1 MTVNVEQSLKEG
13 FRRTISR
20 NGLLLIVGW
29 ALVGSLSLLA
39 YNSWFS
45 SLFRSFPSQPMLI
58 GPTLDIS
65 PFFAG
70 VATVVLYLVSF
81 VVMAG
86 ALRTFVTDERRTL
99 PSDYFTRNLGWMLA
113 NLIVGYILFFILLWI
128 GFLLLIIPGVFLL
141 VNLFFWFVIVVVEDR
156 NFYDAFRESWA
167 LAKGNRWSLL
177 GIGLAVTV
185 VGWVLM
191 FIPMGLSFALS
202 PWVAWVLL
210 GISVSVFG
218 VFSMATTARVYVQ
231 LTAAESTPSM

>member
-1 MTVNVEQSLKEG
+1 MTVSVEQSLKEG

-20 NGLLLIVGW
+20 NGLLLIVVW

-39 YNSWFS
+39 YNSWFA
-45 SLFRSFPSQPMLI
+45 SLFSSFPSQPMLI

-65 PFFAG
+65 PLFAG

-99 PSDYFTRNLGWMLA
+99 PGNHFTRNIGWMLV
-113 NLIVGYILFFILLWI
+113 NLIVGYILFFLVLWI
-128 GFLLLIIPGVFLL
+128 GFLLLIVPGIFLL
-141 VNLFFWFVIVVVEDR
+141 VSLFFWYVIVVVEDR
-156 NFYDAFRESWA
+156 TFYKAFRESWA

-177 GIGLAVTV
+177 GIGLVVTV

-191 FIPMGLSFALS
+191 GIPMGLSFALS

-210 GISVSVFG
+210 GVSVSVFG

-231 LTAAESTPSM
+231 LTAAESTTST